1 MRTEFSAEALQ
12 DPAMAAAEAAIRRC
26 VRCGFCTTTC
36 PTYVLSREELDGPRG
51 RIYLMKDMLEN
62 ERRPTAEVVQHID
75 RCLSCLSCVTTC
87 PSDVN
92 YRHLVDH
99 ARRYINE
106 RYQRPWG
113 ERLFRRMLLA
123 VLPYRRRFA
132 LALALGELVRPLAA
146 GLRHIPGLRLW
157 ARMLESVPP
166 VRAAA
171 SAPAISSTPSSLSST
186 QPLRGPVLLAQGCVE
201 GALAPG
207 AQAATRRLLTRLG
220 YEVIVSEREGCCGAL
235 AHHMGEH
242 AQTLAALRRNV
253 TAWSGAGEVAAI
265 ISTASGCS
273 SMLKDYGWLLR
284 EDAAHAAPAKGV
296 AERVADVCEFL
307 DRVGLSK
314 PSGAAAVS
322 PLRVAYH
329 PPCSLQHG
337 QRLRDLPVRLLREA
351 GFEVQLPQDAHLCC
365 GSAGTY
371 SLLQPDIAD
380 ALRERKL
387 AALHHTQPDVIVTG
401 NVGCAVHLAAAKG
414 VPVLHTVELLDWAY
428 GGPMPEALASR
439 PALQTTSDKAAHT
452 I

>member
-12 DPAMAAAEAAIRRC
+12 DPATAAAEAAIRRC
-26 VRCGFCTTTC
+26 VRCGFCTSTC

-62 ERRPTAEVVQHID
+62 ERQPTAEVVQHID

-99 ARRYINE
+99 ARRYIGE
-106 RYQRPWG
+106 RYRRPWG

-132 LALALGELVRPLAA
+132 LALTVGARLRPFAA
-146 GLRHIPGLRLW
+146 GVRRIPGLRSW
-157 ARMLESVPP
+157 ARMLESI
-166 VRAAA
+166 
-171 SAPAISSTPSSLSST
+171 PATRPRTPSPALSSTPSLLSNG
-186 QPLRGPVLLAQGCVE
+186 QLPRRRVLLAQGCVE

-235 AHHMGEH
+235 AHHLGEH
-242 AQTLAALRRNV
+242 EQSIAALRRNV
-253 TAWSGAGEVAAI
+253 AAWGGEGEVAAI
-265 ISTASGCS
+265 VSTASGCS

-284 EDAAHAAPAKGV
+284 GDAAYAAPAKVV
-296 AERVADVCEFL
+296 AERVADVCEFI
-307 DRVGLSK
+307 DRVGLPK
-314 PSGAAAVS
+314 PPGAAAVP

-365 GSAGTY
+365 GSAGSY

-387 AALHHTQPDVIVTG
+387 AALHRTQPDVIVTG
-401 NVGCAVHLAAAKG
+401 NVGCAVHLAAAAG

-428 GGPMPEALASR
+428 GGPVPDALAFRSG
-439 PALQTTSDKAAHT
+439 
-452 I
+452 